1 VKKFCK
7 FTWLGNA
14 GLRFKF
20 QQSTLL
26 VDPFLSRPHWRYL
39 LGGRPRLD
47 ERHIQEHI
55 SHADYI
61 LVTHAHYDHLMDVP
75 HIAQQTGAT
84 VFGSYNTHRLMEIC
98 GLPVTQLRLI
108 YIGALIELPCMEV
121 SVLPAAHAWLPFYTA
136 GKLKSNLHPP
146 LRLQDFRMDECF
158 SYYLLLMDGLKI
170 LVWSS
175 ISSRG
180 AVPADILFLRAVAS
194 ERWYRE
200 MLTAVKPRVIIP
212 THWDDLFRPLGQPM
226 RPFFG
231 PPRLAFP
238 PLQRIDLGEFNSK
251 IHKVD
256 ANCRVML
263 PEVFREYDLNDL
275 LG

>member
-1 VKKFCK
+1 MQ
-7 FTWLGNA
+7 
-14 GLRFKF
+14 FKL
-20 QQSTLL
+20 QPSILL

-39 LGGRPRLD
+39 LGGRPPRD

-75 HIAQQTGAT
+75 DIAQRTGAM

-98 GLPVTQLRLI
+98 GSPVTQLRMI
-108 YIGALIELPCMEV
+108 HINDLIELPCMQI
-121 SVLPAAHAWLPFYTA
+121 SVLPAVHPWLPFYTA

-146 LRLQDFRMDECF
+146 LHLHDYRMDECF
-158 SYYLLLMDGLKI
+158 SFLLQVDGLRM

-180 AVPADILFLRAVAS
+180 AVPADVLFLRAVAS

-200 MLTAVKPRVIIP
+200 MLTTVKPRVVIP
-212 THWDDLFRPLGQPM
+212 THWDDLFRPLDQPM
-226 RPFFG
+226 RPFFA
-231 PPRLAFP
+231 PPRLAIP
-238 PLQRIDLGEFNSK
+238 PLQRIDLDEFASK

-256 ANCRVML
+256 ANCRVLL
-263 PEVFREYDLNDL
+263 PEIFREYDLGDL
-275 LG
+275 PG